1 MRWQC
6 RGLAGVVAACLVF
19 RKKKWPKNGYQV
31 LYRVTR
37 NTNRVTQK
45 EQHPHRRNTE
55 MFSFHS
61 IMYFYRCVSRWF
73 TFNYLFL
80 LIHILYILIR
90 SLSILYCVPYLDL
103 FSTIFTSSSS
113 REHFFKSY
121 FTEILSNGYSSAVF
135 YLFFIFFIFMF
146 FQIQFDS
153 MFLQRG
159 FLFRS
164 SIFALL
170 CLLINCF

>member
-1 MRWQC
+1 MAWLVWWQ
-6 RGLAGVVAACLVF
+6 LVWF
-19 RKKKWPKNGYQV
+19 SRKKKWPKNGYCTG
-31 LYRVTR
+31 YI
-37 NTNRVTQK
+37 TQK

-90 SLSILYCVPYLDL
+90 SLSILYCVPYL

-121 FTEILSNGYSSAVF
+121 FTEIFSNGYSSAVF

>member
-1 MRWQC
+1 M
-6 RGLAGVVAACLVF
+6 GTVPG
-19 RKKKWPKNGYQV
+19 
-31 LYRVTR
+31 

-90 SLSILYCVPYLDL
+90 SLSILYCTVYRTCFPQ
-103 FSTIFTSSSS
+103 FSLLLLPG
-113 REHFFKSY
+113 EHFFKSY
-121 FTEILSNGYSSAVF
+121 FTEIFSNGYSSAVF